1 MKTPDQM
8 AKAWGDAMARP
19 DTAQKYRDGI
29 NGTTVNPM
37 AEAAKPDAEAR
48 YLAAVTDASTSGR
61 RAAKLNAANPA
72 TWKANATGVGA
83 AALSS
88 GATKAKSKV
97 QAHFQR
103 FQPVYQQ
110 ASDAAKSSKAGGGS
124 PLARVAAAINVMRAA
139 AGKPAIS

>member
-48 YLAAVTDASTSGR
+48 YLAAVTEASSSGR
-61 RAAKLNAANPA
+61 RTAKLNAVPLERWKTNAA
-72 TWKANATGVGA
+72 TVGA
-83 AALSS
+83 QSLSS
-88 GATKAKSKV
+88 GATKAKAKV
-97 QAHFQR
+97 AAHFQR
-103 FQPVYQQ
+103 FGPVYQQ
-110 ASDAAKSSKAGGGS
+110 ASEAARAAKAGGAS
-124 PLARVAAAINVMRAA
+124 PLSRVATAINVMRAA